1 MTEKP
6 SEATTQNANVHNMA
20 KTTEES
26 NKILVLEAF
35 DTLFNKRGLQSGRAV
50 LVIELYSTQRAHRA
64 WARRP
69 VQSG

>member
-1 MTEKP
+1 
-6 SEATTQNANVHNMA
+6 MA

-26 NKILVLEAF
+26 NKALILEAF
-35 DTLFNKRGLQSGRAV
+35 DTLFSKRI
-50 LVIELYSTQRAHRA
+50 IELHSTQRAHRA